1 MEQHILHLTSQQL
14 NKFKKG
20 TGFQLSHNQLT
31 ANAGKH
37 QVQVHLMPPDLNKLV
52 KNIQAGKGFRFTQKN
67 VKGGSIMSFV
77 KKIIP
82 KDVAK
87 MGLNALADV
96 AGLATTGTPIGLM
109 AMPMINNM
117 VDHVYDAKSMK
128 DLKNNALKSAKDFA
142 MQQGNQYAQQNYPDA
157 YNMYNQAKSMNP
169 ERFQQYANQ
178 YAQQHMPSNPY
189 GDFRGYSGRGLK
201 KGSPE
206 MREKMAR
213 LRAMRKGK
221 NGAGLFQ
228 TIHAVKSAFT
238 PKNMK
243 DKAITYGIPA
253 ITGTLG
259 ATAGSSFGPAG
270 TVLGSAA
277 GSYAGKQIADQ
288 LNGTGIHPHRIHVKG
303 GNLVRGVPKPVFTRA
318 SLDKIN
324 THGLIH
330 QSVNGLMRGGS
341 FLSP

>member
-1 MEQHILHLTSQQL
+1 MTFFIYIKKYHGRGLKHKARPTTADLLEISCVNNLFRVHHIIISCNNIMEQHILHLTSQQL

-20 TGFQLSHNQLT
+20 MGFQLSHNQLT

-37 QVQVHLMPPDLNKLV
+37 QVQVHLLPPDLNKLV

-96 AGLATTGTPIGLM
+96 AGLATTRTPIGLM

-128 DLKNNALKSAKDFA
+128 DLKNNAFKSAKDFA

-157 YNMYNQAKSMNP
+157 YDMHNQAKNMNL
-169 ERFQQYANQ
+169 ESIQQYANQ
-178 YAQQHMPSNPY
+178 YTQQHMPSNPY

-206 MREKMAR
+206 MREKW
-213 LRAMRKGK
+213 
-221 NGAGLFQ
+221 
-228 TIHAVKSAFT
+228 
-238 PKNMK
+238 
-243 DKAITYGIPA
+243 
-253 ITGTLG
+253 
-259 ATAGSSFGPAG
+259 
-270 TVLGSAA
+270 
-277 GSYAGKQIADQ
+277 
-288 LNGTGIHPHRIHVKG
+288 
-303 GNLVRGVPKPVFTRA
+303 LV
-318 SLDKIN
+318 
-324 THGLIH
+324 
-330 QSVNGLMRGGS
+330 
-341 FLSP
+341 